1 MFNLPQYLI
10 REHVGLLKVNDTYDI
25 LDPTTGQKI
34 AVAQEV
40 KPWWKQ
46 LLTMVLGNRIISSR
60 IEITEVGQTKP
71 SAILYRGFTIWRSKV
86 LILNGDE
93 QKVGHFMSKWFRI
106 GGGFNVF
113 DANENQIAEVKG
125 NWIGWNFKF
134 LDKEG
139 RELGYVTK
147 KWESTLKELFTS
159 ADSYMV
165 NIHDPKN
172 GLLLLMAGLAIDTA
186 FKENSG
192 GTIGSIGLGE

>member
-1 MFNLPQYLI
+1 MLNLTQYLI
-10 REHVGLLKVNDTYDI
+10 REQVGLLKVCDTYDI
-25 LDPTTGQKI
+25 LDPRTGQKI

-46 LLTMVLGNRIISSR
+46 LLTMVLGNRIISTR
-60 IEITEVGQTKP
+60 IEITEEGKTKP
-71 SAILYRGFTIWRSKV
+71 SAILYRGFTFWRSKV

-93 QKVGHFMSKWFRI
+93 QKVGHFMSKWISI

-134 LDKEG
+134 LKPSGE
-139 RELGYVTK
+139 ELGHVTK
-147 KWESTLKELFTS
+147 KWENTLKELFTT

-165 NIHDPKN
+165 TIHDPKN
-172 GLLLLMAGLAIDTA
+172 ALLLLMAGLAIDTVY
-186 FKENSG
+186 KEKG
-192 GTIGSIGLGE
+192 GGLGSVGLGE